1 MRPGPR
7 TGRACP
13 RAIAMSRR
21 LRVIKLGG
29 SLFDWP
35 LLRERLPAWLAQQT
49 AGTGVLVTG
58 GGGMADALRACDR
71 MHRFSSEFIHR
82 MAVRTMSISAQLAR
96 ELLPTAN
103 LVSSLHEVR
112 ALAEDALCI
121 FCVEDFMAQDRLRRD
136 ALPENWSVTSDS
148 ISARLASALE
158 ADELVLLKSALPPS
172 AANLRD
178 LAAHG
183 YVDAFFPSAAAGLKV
198 RCVNLRADGFPEAWL
213 P

>member
-1 MRPGPR
+1 
-7 TGRACP
+7 
-13 RAIAMSRR
+13 MSRR

-35 LLRERLPAWLAQQT
+35 LLGERLPAWLAQQT

-71 MHRFSSEFIHR
+71 MHRFSPDFIHR
-82 MAVRTMSISAQLAR
+82 MAVRTMSISAELVR
-96 ELLPTAN
+96 ELLPAAS
-103 LVSSLHEVR
+103 LVSSLNEVH
-112 ALAEDALCI
+112 ALGDDALCS

-136 ALPENWSVTSDS
+136 ALPEDWSVTSDS

-158 ADELVLLKSALPPS
+158 ADELVLLKSALPPP
-172 AANLRD
+172 AADLGD

-183 YVDAFFPSAAAGLKV
+183 YVDAFFPSAAAGLRV
-198 RCVNLRADGFPEAWL
+198 RCVNLRADGFAEARL

>member
-1 MRPGPR
+1 
-7 TGRACP
+7 
-13 RAIAMSRR
+13 MSRR

-35 LLRERLPAWLAQQT
+35 LLRDRLPAWLAQQT
-49 AGTGVLVTG
+49 TGTGVLVTG

-71 MHRFSSEFIHR
+71 MHRFSPEFIHR

-112 ALAEDALCI
+112 ALANDALSI

-136 ALPENWSVTSDS
+136 ALPKDWSVTSDS

-158 ADELVLLKSALPPS
+158 ADELVLLKSALPP
-172 AANLRD
+172 AAADLGD
-178 LAAHG
+178 LAVHG
-183 YVDAFFPSAAAGLKV
+183 YVDAFFPAAASGLRV
-198 RCVNLRADGFPEAWL
+198 RCVNLRADGFPEARL